1 MVEAK
6 AEDATNYDFQG
17 GTTVKVECQTDVIEI
32 LSARAFDFFYM
43 SRIDWQCLGRTWM
56 WISNQ
61 KSVDW
66 LNVIYFFGKIDEL
79 SLNLSTLKFNRA
91 P

>member
-32 LSARAFDFFYM
+32 LSARALDFFYI
-43 SRIDWQCLGRTWM
+43 SRID
-56 WISNQ
+56 
-61 KSVDW
+61 
-66 LNVIYFFGKIDEL
+66 
-79 SLNLSTLKFNRA
+79 
-91 P
+91 